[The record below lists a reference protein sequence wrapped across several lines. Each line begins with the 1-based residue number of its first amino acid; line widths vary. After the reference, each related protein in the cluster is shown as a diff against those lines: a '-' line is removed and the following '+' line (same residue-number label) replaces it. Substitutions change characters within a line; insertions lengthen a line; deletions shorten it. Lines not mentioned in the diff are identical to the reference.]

1 MLMTAEEIV
10 AEALKL
16 DRKARGKVA
25 SQLLHSLD
33 DELEKLSP
41 EQCETLWL
49 EEAERRLED
58 WDQGKVKG
66 IPGEEAFARARAL
79 LSS

>member
-1 MLMTAEEIV
+1 LLMTPDEVV

-25 SQLLHSLD
+25 SRLLRSLD
-33 DELEKLSP
+33 DEQEKLSP
-41 EQCETLWL
+41 EESEKLWL
-49 EEAERRLED
+49 EEAVRRLEE
-58 WDQGKVKG
+58 WEQGKVKG
-66 IPGEEAFARARAL
+66 IPSEEVFARARAA